1 MFFFYFQFK
10 INVRDL
16 RLRTL
21 SLTLWHQERL
31 GRNVFLG
38 EVMLNL
44 NDLIDNQSVFR
55 SPGPK
60 WYDLSEKVIRFIQEF
75 LNIEIV
81 KELKIEIG
89 QFFFLYFVVD
99 FFF

>member
-1 MFFFYFQFK
+1 
-10 INVRDL
+10 
-16 RLRTL
+16 
-21 SLTLWHQERL
+21 
-31 GRNVFLG
+31 
-38 EVMLNL
+38 
-44 NDLIDNQSVFR
+44 
-55 SPGPK
+55 
-60 WYDLSEKVIRFIQEF
+60 LSEKVIRFIQEF